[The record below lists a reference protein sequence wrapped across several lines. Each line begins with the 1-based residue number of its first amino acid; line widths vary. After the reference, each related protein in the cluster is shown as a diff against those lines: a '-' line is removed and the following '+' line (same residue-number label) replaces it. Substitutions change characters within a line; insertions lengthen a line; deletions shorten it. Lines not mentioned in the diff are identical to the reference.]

1 MAEHGSLHPFLDWMK
16 QRMDEMDA
24 VVASLESKAGKLK
37 ADSAPKATKLL
48 ADLKKRRAKFRVN
61 AKAELEA
68 AERLLKTGKAQLET
82 QWKGFEG
89 RAQTYL
95 KGLNKQAG
103 QHQATFRGVAT
114 AHIKAWG
121 EVQKQL
127 QAEAAK
133 LTATQRVKVDAA
145 LKQMKTQ
152 AKEAEQRLK
161 KLTQT
166 GDRSWASL
174 NAALTQ
180 SRKAFDQASREAWEG
195 FKKAASR

>member
-1 MAEHGSLHPFLDWMK
+1 
-16 QRMDEMDA
+16 
-24 VVASLESKAGKLK
+24 
-37 ADSAPKATKLL
+37 
-48 ADLKKRRAKFRVN
+48 
-61 AKAELEA
+61 
-68 AERLLKTGKAQLET
+68 
-82 QWKGFEG
+82 
-89 RAQTYL
+89 
-95 KGLNKQAG
+95 
-103 QHQATFRGVAT
+103 
-114 AHIKAWG
+114 
-121 EVQKQL
+121 VQKQL